1 MSLVSM
7 FKGNGPS
14 GFGYGSTAEQVVAD
28 LDLHGKTYLVTGCAA
43 GLGLETM
50 RALGGRGA
58 FVIATARTVERAETA
73 RASTGAEGTAIACD
87 LAKPESVRACIAAV
101 RASGRTL
108 DAIIANAGVMALPKL
123 ELLHGI
129 EAQFFT
135 NHIGHFILMNGL
147 LDALAADGRVVM
159 VSSDA
164 HKAAPRAGIELDNL
178 DGAKGYGPWR
188 AYGQAKLANLLFA
201 KHLATRLA
209 GTARTANALHPGV
222 IATDLWRHMNPAARS
237 LAALGKAVAFKT
249 VAQGASTTCYVAAHP
264 GAAGTSG
271 EYFKDCNV
279 ATPSEH
285 ARDAGLAAQ
294 LWAASERIVAG
305 L

>member
-50 RALGGRGA
+50 RALGARGA
-58 FVIATARTVERAETA
+58 YVIATARTTERAETA
-73 RASTGAEGTAIACD
+73 RASTGAQGTAIACD
-87 LAKPESVRACIAAV
+87 LSRPESVRACVAAV
-101 RASGRTL
+101 RALGRPL

-123 ELLHGI
+123 ELLHGV

-135 NHIGHFILMNGL
+135 NHIGHFILVTEL
-147 LDALAADGRVVM
+147 LDAVAPDGRVVM

-178 DGAKGYGPWR
+178 DGAKGYGPWK

-201 KHLATRLA
+201 KHLAKRLQ

-222 IATDLWRHMNPAARS
+222 IATDLWRHMNPVARGFT
-237 LAALGKAVAFKT
+237 AVGKAVGFKS
-249 VAQGASTTCYVAAHP
+249 VAQGAATSCYVAAHP
-264 GAAGTSG
+264 GAAAVSG
-271 EYFKDCNV
+271 AYFKDCNV
-279 ATPSEH
+279 ATPNEH
-285 ARDAGLAAQ
+285 AQDPSLAER
-294 LWAASERIVAG
+294 LWARSEQIVAG